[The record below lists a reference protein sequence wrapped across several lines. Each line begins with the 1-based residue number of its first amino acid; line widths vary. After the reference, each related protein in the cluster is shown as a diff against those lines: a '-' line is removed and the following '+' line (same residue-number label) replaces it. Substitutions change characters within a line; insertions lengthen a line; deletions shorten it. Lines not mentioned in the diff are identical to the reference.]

1 MKIRSVVLMG
11 LAFGLAGA
19 AGQLLLSRIGLLV
32 VAPLRGILTL
42 LIPTALGIL
51 IGIRS
56 PRNAAST
63 AAVAG
68 VIAAVPASLAELG
81 SILMN
86 ASLTGQSPFAS
97 VEAFLM
103 FIGTLIA
110 CTVIWSWVLGGLAAL
125 VALACSQTQ
134 SS

>member
-1 MKIRSVVLMG
+1 MKIRSVVWMG

-19 AGQLLLSRIGLLV
+19 AGQLLLSRIGLFV

-42 LIPTALGIL
+42 LIPTAIGIL
-51 IGIRS
+51 VGTRS
-56 PRNAAST
+56 PRNASLT

-68 VIAAVPASLAELG
+68 VIAAVPATLAELG

-86 ASLTGQSPFAS
+86 PSLTGQSPFGS

-103 FIGTLIA
+103 FVGTVIA

-125 VALACSQTQ
+125 VAVACSQ

>member
-1 MKIRSVVLMG
+1 MKIRSVVLIG

-19 AGQLLLSRIGLLV
+19 IGQLLLSRIGLFV
-32 VAPLRGILTL
+32 VAPIRGILTL
-42 LIPTALGIL
+42 LVPTAIGVL
-51 IGIRS
+51 IGIRT
-56 PRNAAST
+56 PRSASST

-68 VIAAVPASLAELG
+68 VIAAVPATLVQLG

-103 FIGTLIA
+103 FFGTLAA
-110 CTVIWSWVLGGLAAL
+110 CTAIWSWVLGGLAAL
-125 VALACSQTQ
+125 VALACSQ

>member
-1 MKIRSVVLMG
+1 M
-11 LAFGLAGA
+11 AGTI
-19 AGQLLLSRIGLLV
+19 GQLLLSRVGLLV
-32 VAPLRGILTL
+32 VAPLRGILNVL
-42 LIPTALGIL
+42 VPTAIGVL

-56 PRNAAST
+56 PLNASST

-68 VIAAVPASLAELG
+68 VIAAVPATLAQLG

-86 ASLTGQSPFAS
+86 TSLTGQSPLSSA
-97 VEAFLM
+97 EAFLM

-110 CTVIWSWVLGGLAAL
+110 CTVIWSRVLGGLAAL
-125 VALACSQTQ
+125 VALACSQ

>member
-19 AGQLLLSRIGLLV
+19 AGQLLLSRVGLLV

-56 PRNAAST
+56 PRNASST